1 MIITMHNNK
10 EHWQF
15 AQPLVSLIDHMVYV
29 FLEDDENDP
38 LIGVVA
44 GYTDECE
51 MILHEEEGFG
61 PTLIRLDKIE
71 RIHYP

>member
-1 MIITMHNNK
+1 MIITLHENK
-10 EHWQF
+10 VHWQF

-29 FLEDDENDP
+29 FTKDEKDSP

-44 GYTDECE
+44 GYTDNCE
-51 MILHEEEGFG
+51 MIIHLEDEFG
-61 PTLIRLDKIE
+61 PTLVRLDMIE